1 PGVVSAALGLEEPQ
15 VAIRGGQARAPR
27 LRSASQAL
35 STMASPVPAGPW
47 NLLDPEGTVLVTGGT
62 GALGGAIARHLV
74 IEHGVRA
81 VLLASRRGVQAPGAQ
96 QLQSELSDLGAQVTV
111 AECDLA
117 DEQQVERLIA
127 SIPERIPLRA
137 VVHAAGVIEDGVIGS
152 LSADGVERV
161 LASKVDA
168 ALHLDRLT
176 RHLDLSAFVLFSS
189 VAGTMGSPG
198 QGSYAAANACLD
210 ALARVRRT
218 QGLAAVSIGWGL
230 WSALEERELARIG
243 RWGIQALSPHDGLA
257 LFDEAGGG
265 GEAHVLAVRF
275 DAAVLRSLAR
285 SGALPALLRGLP
297 GLSHARASRVGKS
310 SLSRDLAR
318 ASSHEHEAIVLAQVR
333 AQAAAV

>member
-1 PGVVSAALGLEEPQ
+1 
-15 VAIRGGQARAPR
+15 
-27 LRSASQAL
+27 
-35 STMASPVPAGPW
+35 
-47 NLLDPEGTVLVTGGT
+47 
-62 GALGGAIARHLV
+62 
-74 IEHGVRA
+74 
-81 VLLASRRGVQAPGAQ
+81 
-96 QLQSELSDLGAQVTV
+96 
-111 AECDLA
+111 
-117 DEQQVERLIA
+117 
-127 SIPERIPLRA
+127 RA

-230 WSALEERELARIG
+230 WSARGGMGSALEERELARIG